1 MSCIVEFPIEIL
13 PSVCKSELLRFLI
26 VFFHN
31 YIKMNGLVR
40 TESKFKE
47 AVLESK
53 HSKDEPVKPV
63 INPYE

>member
-1 MSCIVEFPIEIL
+1 
-13 PSVCKSELLRFLI
+13 
-26 VFFHN
+26 
-31 YIKMNGLVR
+31 MNGLVR

-53 HSKDEPVKPV
+53 HSKDEAVKPV